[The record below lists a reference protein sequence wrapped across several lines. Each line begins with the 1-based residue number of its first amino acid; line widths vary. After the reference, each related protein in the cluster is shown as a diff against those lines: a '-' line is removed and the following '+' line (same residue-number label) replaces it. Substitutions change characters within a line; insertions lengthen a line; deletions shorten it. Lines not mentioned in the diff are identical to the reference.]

1 LKAYSLMVFYLCV
14 NMAAYI
20 INQSGAFIE
29 SQLLYI
35 NPFDVSNQF
44 SLTVFGGLLI
54 GGGIIGVIALITR
67 QYVYASVA
75 LVVWVI
81 GLILPVAQWFLLGTP
96 IVLNA
101 LIPVGTD
108 GKPVL
113 LPVEINDVWVSGFTL
128 IIVAFF
134 AFIFFMFM
142 IEIASQRQIT

>member
-1 LKAYSLMVFYLCV
+1 MRTYSLMVFYLCL

-44 SLTVFGGLLI
+44 SLTVFGGLLA
-54 GGGIIGVIALITR
+54 GGAIIGVIALITR

-75 LVVWVI
+75 LVIWVI
-81 GLILPVAQWFLLGTP
+81 GLLLPVAQWFLLGTP
-96 IVLNA
+96 IILA
-101 LIPVGTD
+101 A
-108 GKPVL
+108 L
-113 LPVEINDVWVSGFTL
+113 LPSEISYLTYVVS
-128 IIVAFF
+128 AFF